1 MRHAGPLFK
10 TTLLE
15 LMALARVA
23 KQAAGKRKRNMAD
36 DKSQRGGADRR
47 TVASGEDYEV
57 DYFARKHGLTA
68 EQAQD
73 LIDRFGNDRATL
85 DAEAAKLTNK

>member
-15 LMALARVA
+15 LVASARVA
-23 KQAAGKRKRNMAD
+23 KQAAVKRKRNMAD

-47 TVASGEDYEV
+47 TVAGGEDYEV
-57 DYFARKHGLTA
+57 DYFARKHGLPV
-68 EQAQD
+68 EQAQK
-73 LIDRFGNDRATL
+73 LISRFGNDRATL
-85 DAEAAKLTNK
+85 DAEAEKLTKE